1 MEYKEPIKGTTISYR
16 PDIKVLDAT
25 IRDGGLVNGFHF
37 SDDFVRALYQA
48 NLKAGV
54 DCMEIG
60 YKADKDLFDASKFGI
75 WKFCEEEAI
84 RRVIGENNT
93 NMKLAVMA
101 DVGRVNLERDL
112 PEKQDSI
119 IDVVRVATYIH
130 TIPAAIEM
138 IEHCAKKGYE
148 TTVNIM
154 AVSKA
159 RESELDEA
167 LELLGNSS
175 VNVIYL
181 VDSYGSIY
189 PLEMRRLADK
199 YVAAGEKYNKQIGIH
214 AHDNLRLA
222 YANTIEC
229 AMRGVSY
236 LDATM
241 GAMGRG
247 AGNCAME
254 LLLTFLKNPKYDIK
268 PVLRFLQE
276 QILKLKKDGVVW
288 GYDIQYLLTGY
299 QNQHPRSA
307 IAFTEE
313 KREDY
318 FNFFQELMEHE

>member
-1 MEYKEPIKGTTISYR
+1 MEYKEPIKGTSISYR

-25 IRDGGLVNGFHF
+25 IRDGGLVNNFYF
-37 SDDFVRALYQA
+37 NDKFIRDLYES

-54 DCMEIG
+54 DYMELG
-60 YKADKDLFDASKFGI
+60 YKANKDLFDETKFGI
-75 WKFCEEEAI
+75 WKFCDEEKI
-84 RRVIGENNT
+84 RAVIPENNS

-101 DVGRVNLERDL
+101 DVGRTDVNRDL
-112 PEKQDSI
+112 LDKKDSI
-119 IDVVRVATYIH
+119 IDMVRVATYIH

-138 IEHCAKKGYE
+138 IEACAKKGYE

-154 AVSKA
+154 AISKA
-159 RESELDEA
+159 RESEIDEA
-167 LELLGNSS
+167 LHLLGQSN

-181 VDSYGSIY
+181 VDSYGSMY

-199 YVAAGEKYNKQIGIH
+199 YLEAGEKYNKQIGIH
-214 AHDNLRLA
+214 AHDNQRLA

-254 LLLTFLKNPKYDIK
+254 LLLTFLKNPKYDLK
-268 PVLRFLQE
+268 PVLRFLE
-276 QILKLKKDGVVW
+276 NHILSLKKEGVVW

-299 QNQHPRSA
+299 LNQHPRAA
-307 IAFTEE
+307 IAFTGE

-318 FNFFQELMEHE
+318 FNFFQELQEND